1 MGELL
6 TRPLEALPAWLSDP
20 LLTIGQTPVS
30 LARLLALG
38 AIVVLAWWAA
48 SWLERGLRRLSDG
61 LAGPHGPGSAA
72 GAYAFSRV
80 ARYLVW
86 IFATIFG
93 LTWLGFDLTSL
104 AILGGAIGV
113 GLGIGLQGFFGNM
126 FAGLVILFERSVKV
140 GDFVDLQSG
149 VMGRVSEI
157 SMRYT
162 RITTNDSVDIFV
174 PNAELTGGRV
184 INWSYGHDIRRIH
197 VPFGVA
203 YGSDK
208 EQVREAGIAAARAVD
223 GTIFGPGRDPEVWLV
238 GFGDSSMDFE
248 LVVWV
253 SRPLLVSPSR
263 TQAKYLWTL
272 ATELATRG
280 LEIPFPQRDLH
291 LRSGTLRI
299 EGAQPAEVE
308 LRR

>member
-1 MGELL
+1 MKDQLMQ
-6 TRPLEALPAWLSDP
+6 PLESLPAWLTDP
-20 LLTIGQTPVS
+20 LFSIGQTPVS
-30 LARLLALG
+30 LARLLAL
-38 AIVVLAWWAA
+38 AIIVVMAWWLA
-48 SWLERGLRRLSDG
+48 SQLERGMRRLSDR
-61 LAGPHGPGSAA
+61 LADPDEPGSTA
-72 GAYAFSRV
+72 GVYAFSRV

-86 IFATIFG
+86 VLATVIG

-113 GLGIGLQGFFGNM
+113 GLGIGLQGFFGNL
-126 FAGLVILFERSVKV
+126 FSGLVILFERSVKV

-174 PNAELTGGRV
+174 PNGELTGGRV
-184 INWSYGHDIRRIH
+184 INWSYGHNFRRIH

-208 EQVREAGIAAARAVD
+208 EQVREAGIAAVKQVE

-238 GFGDSSMDFE
+238 GFGDSSLDFE
-248 LVVWV
+248 LIVWV
-253 SRPLLVSPSR
+253 SSSLLVSPSR

-272 ATELATRG
+272 ETELARRG

-291 LRSGTLRI
+291 LRSGTLKF
-299 EGAQPAEVE
+299 EGTGSGSVE
-308 LRR
+308 LRK